1 MSLLINIHHVMRI
14 SKLGKLTSFSLLHT
28 LQELRCERFSHLLRF
43 LHSLGPM
50 LSYRLV
56 VLLLNVEIRLV
67 VRIVHDFI
75 HIIRRQWWHTMG
87 YLLVFW
93 TTRCGRAEFTRH
105 AFNKLLSDTFSLL
118 FTLRRQIALDMAL
131 NCNLQ
136 IGILH

>member
-1 MSLLINIHHVMRI
+1 
-14 SKLGKLTSFSLLHT
+14 
-28 LQELRCERFSHLLRF
+28 
-43 LHSLGPM
+43 M
-50 LSYRLV
+50 LSNRLV

-105 AFNKLLSDTFSLL
+105 TFSLL